1 MIPLSS
7 RDSRPVW
14 DQVAEGLRRL
24 IQGGGFLPGES
35 LPPAETLAGQM
46 AVNPGA
52 VRWAYATLADQGL
65 LERQESGAVTVAQ
78 AAAGE
83 PRETELLNTWD
94 EATVALLAG
103 GYPRRELEK
112 RLKEVGA

>member
-7 RDSRPVW
+7 RESRPVW

-24 IQGGGFLPGES
+24 IAAGGFLPGES
-35 LPPAETLAGQM
+35 LPAAEILAGQL

-52 VRWAYATLADQGL
+52 VRSAYETLAGQGL
-65 LERQESGAVTVAQ
+65 LERQESGAMRVTNR
-78 AAAGE
+78 GGD
-83 PRETELLNTWD
+83 PRQELLNTWD
-94 EATVALLAG
+94 EATQALLAG

-112 RLKEVGA
+112 RLKEASV